1 MVLDLLTV
9 TLSPNDNIQPTK
21 YTTDHLH
28 QQKKAHK
35 KQKEKFSTTMQC
47 LQFMQIN
54 SKNQ

>member
-35 KQKEKFSTTMQC
+35 KTKRKVFNNYAMSA
-47 LQFMQIN
+47 IHAN
-54 SKNQ
+54 

>member
-1 MVLDLLTV
+1 MGLDLLTV

-28 QQKKAHK
+28 QQKKAQR
-35 KQKEKFSTTMQC
+35 KQKEKFSTTRQC

-54 SKNQ
+54 TKNQ